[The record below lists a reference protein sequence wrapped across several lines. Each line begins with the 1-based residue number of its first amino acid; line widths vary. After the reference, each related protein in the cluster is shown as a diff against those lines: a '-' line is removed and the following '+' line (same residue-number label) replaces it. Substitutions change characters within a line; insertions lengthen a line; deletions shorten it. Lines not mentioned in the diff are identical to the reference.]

1 MAAPRSN
8 RRLRAVLLHR
18 PVVLAIAGLALLLV
32 MLVAGVAAGV
42 ALDQTNRQE
51 LGRERD
57 GQITLIDASLT
68 ARVSDLQILVDRVAQ
83 LSSDSRRDLSALAGV
98 SGLFGS

>member
-1 MAAPRSN
+1 MRPASLVAA
-8 RRLRAVLLHR
+8 
-18 PVVLAIAGLALLLV
+18 LAGAL
-32 MLVAGVAAGV
+32 LVAGVAAGV